1 MAAIFDER
9 KFVSFFLEKFDFVCI
24 FLSVALDG
32 GQNLPH
38 THTHTTS
45 KADNMPE
52 GVFLCQL

>member
-32 GQNLPH
+32 GQNLQ
-38 THTHTTS
+38 HTHTTS